1 MVETFIY
8 TIFFFS
14 SPEGG
19 NCSNPH
25 LDTLLQVGLRLIP
38 GDLSNIGCE
47 KVKSTID
54 IGEKSHPNEVDICL
68 LTPTLST
75 STKLNFTI

>member
-1 MVETFIY
+1 MSLIIRAMVQTFIY

-14 SPEGG
+14 EGG
-19 NCSNPH
+19 ICSNPH
-25 LDTLLQVGLRLIP
+25 LDTLPQVGLRLILE
-38 GDLSNIGCE
+38 DLSNIGCE

-68 LTPTLST
+68 LTLIGFE
-75 STKLNFTI
+75 K